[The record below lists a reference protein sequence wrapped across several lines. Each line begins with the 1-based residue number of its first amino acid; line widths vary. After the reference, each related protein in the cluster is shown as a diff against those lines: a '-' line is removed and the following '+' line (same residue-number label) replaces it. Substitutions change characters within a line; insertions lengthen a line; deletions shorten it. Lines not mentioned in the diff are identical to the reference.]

1 MRGAAYGLSA
11 TNPSASDVTDG
22 AQNVVLP
29 LAPEHR
35 RRVLNEL
42 LPELCR
48 ASRVGRTA

>member
-1 MRGAAYGLSA
+1 MNENL
-11 TNPSASDVTDG
+11 SDVVVH
-22 AQNVVLP
+22 QNVVLP

-48 ASRVGRTA
+48 ASRVGRKA